1 MDLKTDASTQRR
13 RGEVL
18 EKALLDAAWA
28 ELTERGYDD
37 LTIDAV
43 ATRAGTSRAVLYRR
57 WPSKQ
62 ELVLATLVHHV
73 KADFVAAPDTGS
85 LRGDVVAL
93 LRRANKVRVRLAMLV
108 FTRLGDFYREADTN
122 LAELSAF
129 VQGGRD
135 AVLHEA
141 IERAVARG
149 EIEPGQVSER
159 VARLPVDLFRYELMM
174 TLQPVADQVI
184 EEIVDSIFLPLV
196 RLGAAGQQSLTA
208 KGERA
213 ASATR
218 TSPSEAHVDSA
229 GEI

>member
-1 MDLKTDASTQRR
+1 MSLKSDAPPQRR

-37 LTIDAV
+37 LTVDAV

-62 ELVLATLVHHV
+62 DLVLAALTQHV
-73 KADFVAAPDTGS
+73 KAEFVAAPDTGS

-93 LRRANKVRVRLAMLV
+93 LQAANEKRLRLAILL
-108 FTRLGDFYREADTN
+108 FTRLGGLYREANTN
-122 LAELSAF
+122 LAELGAY

-135 AVLHEA
+135 AVLDEV

-149 EIEPGQVSER
+149 EVQPGQVSER
-159 VARLPVDLFRYELMM
+159 VARVPVDLFRYELMM
-174 TLQPVADQVI
+174 TLRPVPDRVL
-184 EEIVDSIFLPLV
+184 EEIVDDVFLPLV
-196 RLGAAGQQSLTA
+196 KLGAA
-208 KGERA
+208 A
-213 ASATR
+213 AS
-218 TSPSEAHVDSA
+218 
-229 GEI
+229 

>member
-1 MDLKTDASTQRR
+1 MSLKSDAPPLRR

-37 LTIDAV
+37 LTVDAV

-62 ELVLATLVHHV
+62 DLVLATLVQHV
-73 KADFVAAPDTGS
+73 KTEFVVVPDTGS
-85 LRGDVVAL
+85 LRGDVVTL
-93 LRRANKVRVRLAMLV
+93 LKRANKVRVRLAILV
-108 FTRLGDFYREADTN
+108 FTRLGEFYREANTN
-122 LAELSAF
+122 LAELGAF

-135 AVLHEA
+135 AVLDEV

-149 EIEPGQVSER
+149 EIQPGQVSGR

-174 TLQPVADQVI
+174 TLRPVPDRVI
-184 EEIVDSIFLPLV
+184 EEIVDDVFLPLV
-196 RLGAAGQQSLTA
+196 RLGATA
-208 KGERA
+208 
-213 ASATR
+213 T
-218 TSPSEAHVDSA
+218 
-229 GEI
+229 